1 LTTDRVVKQVNYLF
15 WEEQDK
21 RVLKHINKLIT
32 DIERNGYDGIGKPE
46 QLRSDLSGG
55 EPSRYALG
63 GGSGWWSRHIVAGR
77 IDEKNR
83 LVYRIID
90 DEAVEISQC
99 KGHYGDK

>member
-1 LTTDRVVKQVNYLF
+1 MKINFTETGWKDYLY

-21 RVLKHINKLIT
+21 RVLKQINKLIT

-46 QLRSDLSGG
+46 QLRSDLSG
-55 EPSRYALG
+55 
-63 GGSGWWSRHIVAGR
+63 WWSRH